1 MNPRLLSVMRRD
13 TDVGGYLLLET
24 LIALTVFSIAVVGM
38 AEAINASIDAMNF
51 LTQQENMRNRLQ
63 ALLVEAKQ
71 KEKREEMVFS
81 VDDQGSGI
89 HYRTELEEL
98 KWVNRKKEPI
108 NGLYVL
114 RAIAEFESN
123 GEAAKETVEVYV
135 QR

>member
-1 MNPRLLSVMRRD
+1 MKRRWLQSVKHS
-13 TDVGGYLLLET
+13 GGYMLLEV

-38 AEAINASIDAMNF
+38 AEAINASIEAMNF
-51 LTQQENMRNRLQ
+51 LTRQEIMRNRLE
-63 ALLVEAKQ
+63 ALIVEAKQ
-71 KEKREEMVFS
+71 MEKREEMVFS
-81 VDDQGSGI
+81 VDDQASGI

-114 RAIAEFESN
+114 RAIAEFENN
-123 GEAAKETVEVYV
+123 GTPVTETVEVYV